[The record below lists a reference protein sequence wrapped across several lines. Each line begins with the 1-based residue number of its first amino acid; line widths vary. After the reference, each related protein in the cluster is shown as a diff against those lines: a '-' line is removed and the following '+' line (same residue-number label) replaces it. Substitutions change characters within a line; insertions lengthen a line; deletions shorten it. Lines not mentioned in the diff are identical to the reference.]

1 MCIRDS
7 ARSICDENLTLISS
21 GGLMTK
27 KDIENRLKLSADLIQ
42 LYTGFIFRGTDLL
55 KESLE
60 IQ

>member
-1 MCIRDS
+1 
-7 ARSICDENLTLISS
+7 
-21 GGLMTK
+21 MTK